1 MLISFIKKQLLTNWI
16 ANHLVGVITF
26 DFTFLSDGYICR
38 KFACNLQSIVP
49 KQNGITTFEI
59 VLAKPSVGTYNSAV
73 EIHWSV
79 MCLREKYFQL
89 VSHYTSQFFEERE
102 ENIETAIEFFV
113 LDFRQ

>member
-1 MLISFIKKQLLTNWI
+1 MDISVVNSHAIYKVLYPNRMELL
-16 ANHLVGVITF
+16 HL
-26 DFTFLSDGYICR
+26 
-38 KFACNLQSIVP
+38 K
-49 KQNGITTFEI
+49 I

-102 ENIETAIEFFV
+102 ENIDTAI
-113 LDFRQ
+113 LKGLKTKT